1 MDEKLKLIL
10 DELYF
15 KVKQMRNCCTEL
27 GGDIGKGYSLAIYDF
42 EEMIKI
48 IENRFENYKLDLKLA
63 SMEDVVFELKVIS
76 NFLSNYKPP
85 VRVNIPYSVRHY
97 IRILNNNKC
106 SNCRSDKDLEI
117 DHKLP
122 ISRGGTDDIDNL
134 TLLCKEC
141 NLKKSNLIFKNGTN
155 N

>member
-15 KVKQMRNCCTEL
+15 KVKQMRDCCTEI
-27 GGDIGKGYSLAIYDF
+27 GGEIGKGYSLAIYDF
-42 EEMIKI
+42 EDMIKL

-85 VRVNIPYSVRHY
+85 VRKNIPYSVRMY
-97 IRILNNNKC
+97 IKQLYNHRCTNCGNNEN
-106 SNCRSDKDLEI
+106 LEI
-117 DHKLP
+117 DHIIP
-122 ISRGGTDDIDNL
+122 ISRGGTDDLQNL
-134 TLLCKEC
+134 TLLCKDC
-141 NLKKSNLIFKNGTN
+141 NLKKSNLIFKNE
-155 N
+155 